1 MIKTP
6 GIEVRPW
13 LLTLNFNPITIS
25 VMRAVIRAVDFAV
38 PPRRMANE
46 EFSAFV
52 DTSDE
57 WIRSHTGIRFRHVAD
72 ASVATSDLAIEAS
85 QKVLL
90 KAGIAG
96 EEIDLVL
103 VATATGD
110 FIGFP
115 SVSCIVQDRIGA
127 RKAGAMDI
135 GAGCT
140 GFIYALETARNF
152 VVAGSAAN
160 VLVVGV
166 EILTRVVNWQDRN
179 TCVLFGDG
187 AGAVVVSADQSQGDR
202 GIIKSM
208 LRADGSGARLLERT
222 VGGTRYPFAG
232 RENELADT
240 CLKMDG
246 RQVYN
251 FAVKAVSEGIQELME
266 KNGISYESLAWI
278 VPHQAN
284 IRIIEAAAKRSKI
297 PIEKFFVNIQEYA
310 NTSAASI
317 PIALS
322 EMTSKGLLNAGDLIL
337 TFGFGAGLTY
347 GGNIIRW

>member
-1 MIKTP
+1 
-6 GIEVRPW
+6 
-13 LLTLNFNPITIS
+13 
-25 VMRAVIRAVDFAV
+25 
-38 PPRRMANE
+38 MANE

-110 FIGFP
+110 YIGFP

-152 VVAGSAAN
+152 VVSGSAAN
-160 VLVVGV
+160 VLVVGAEV
-166 EILTRVVNWQDRN
+166 LTRIVNWQDRN

-187 AGAVVVSADQSQGDR
+187 AGAVVVSADPSTGDR
-202 GIIKSM
+202 GIIRSV

-222 VGGTRYPFAG
+222 VGGTRYPFTV
-232 RENELADT
+232 RENDPSGT

-251 FAVKAVSEGIQELME
+251 FAVKAVSEGIQDLME
-266 KNGISYESLAWI
+266 KQGITYESLAWI

-297 PIEKFFVNIQEYA
+297 PIEKFFVNIEEYA

-322 EMTSKGLLNAGDLIL
+322 EMCSKGLLHAGDLIL

>member
-1 MIKTP
+1 
-6 GIEVRPW
+6 
-13 LLTLNFNPITIS
+13 
-25 VMRAVIRAVDFAV
+25 
-38 PPRRMANE
+38 MANE

-57 WIRSHTGIRFRHVAD
+57 WIRSHTGIGFRHVAD

-90 KAGIAG
+90 KAGIPG
-96 EEIDLVL
+96 EQIDLVL

-110 FIGFP
+110 YIGFP

-127 RKAGAMDI
+127 KNAGAMDI

-160 VLVVGV
+160 VLVVGAEV
-166 EILTRVVNWQDRN
+166 LTRIINWQDRN

-187 AGAVVVSADQSQGDR
+187 AGAVVVSADPSAGDR
-202 GIIKSM
+202 GIIRSV

-222 VGGTRYPFAG
+222 IGGTRYPFTA
-232 RENELADT
+232 RESDPSGT

-251 FAVKAVSEGIQELME
+251 FAVKGSRISWRSRVSPTKTWHG
-266 KNGISYESLAWI
+266 S
-278 VPHQAN
+278 
-284 IRIIEAAAKRSKI
+284 
-297 PIEKFFVNIQEYA
+297 F
-310 NTSAASI
+310 
-317 PIALS
+317 
-322 EMTSKGLLNAGDLIL
+322 L
-337 TFGFGAGLTY
+337 TRRTLE
-347 GGNIIRW
+347 

>member
-1 MIKTP
+1 MQAIVK
-6 GIEVRPW
+6 
-13 LLTLNFNPITIS
+13 
-25 VMRAVIRAVDFAV
+25 AVDYSV
-38 PPRRMANE
+38 PSRRMSND

-57 WIRSHTGIRFRHVAD
+57 WIRSHTGIGFRHIAEP
-72 ASVATSDLAIEAS
+72 SVATSDLAAE
-85 QKVLL
+85 
-90 KAGIAG
+90 AGIKALERAG
-96 EEIDLVL
+96 LPPESVDLVL

-110 FIGFP
+110 FLGFP

-127 RKAGAMDI
+127 KRAAAMDL

-152 VVAGSAAN
+152 IHGGGARN
-160 VLVVGV
+160 VLVIGA
-166 EILTRVVNWQDRN
+166 EILSRVIDWKDRN

-187 AGAVVVSADQSQGDR
+187 AGAALISAEPDAGNR
-202 GIIKSM
+202 GILKSY
-208 LRADGSGARLLERT
+208 LRSDGSGARLLERT
-222 VGGTRYPFAG
+222 EGGTRFPFTDG
-232 RENELADT
+232 VADPARAA
-240 CLKMDG
+240 LKMDG

-251 FAVKAVSEGIQELME
+251 FAVKVVSEGIVEMME
-266 KNGISYESLAWI
+266 SNNLKPDDISWI

-284 IRIIEAAAKRSKI
+284 VRIIEAAAKRSKI
-297 PIEKFFVNIQEYA
+297 PMSKFFMNIEEYA

-322 EMTSKGLLNAGDLIL
+322 EMCSRDLLKAGDLIL

-347 GGNIIRW
+347 GGNLIRW

>member
-1 MIKTP
+1 
-6 GIEVRPW
+6 
-13 LLTLNFNPITIS
+13 
-25 VMRAVIRAVDFAV
+25 
-38 PPRRMANE
+38 MANE

-57 WIRSHTGIRFRHVAD
+57 WIRSHTGIGFRHVAD

-90 KAGIAG
+90 KAGIPG
-96 EEIDLVL
+96 EQIDLVL

-110 FIGFP
+110 YIGFP

-127 RKAGAMDI
+127 KNAGAMDI

-160 VLVVGV
+160 VLVVGAEV
-166 EILTRVVNWQDRN
+166 LTRIINWQDRN

-187 AGAVVVSADQSQGDR
+187 AGAVVVSADPSAGDR
-202 GIIKSM
+202 GIIRSV

-222 VGGTRYPFAG
+222 IGGTRYPFTA
-232 RENELADT
+232 RESDPSGT

-251 FAVKAVSEGIQELME
+251 FAVKAVSEGIQDLMA
-266 KNGISYESLAWI
+266 KQGISYENLAWI

-297 PIEKFFVNIQEYA
+297 PMEKFFVNIQEYA

-322 EMTSKGLLNAGDLIL
+322 EMCSKGLLHAGDLIL

>member
-1 MIKTP
+1 MQ
-6 GIEVRPW
+6 
-13 LLTLNFNPITIS
+13 
-25 VMRAVIRAVDFAV
+25 AVIRAVDFAV
-38 PPRRMANE
+38 PSRRMANE

-57 WIRSHTGIRFRHVAD
+57 WIRSHTGIGFRHVAEP
-72 ASVATSDLAIEAS
+72 AVATSDLATMAC
-85 QKVLL
+85 QKVLQ
-90 KAGIAG
+90 KTGVSP
-96 EEIDLVL
+96 ESIDLVL
-103 VATATGD
+103 VATATPD
-110 FIGFP
+110 FAGFP
-115 SVSCIVQDRIGA
+115 SVACIVQDKIA
-127 RKAGAMDI
+127 AKNAAAMDV

-140 GFIYALETARNF
+140 GFIYALETARCF
-152 VVAGSAAN
+152 ILSGGARN
-160 VLVVGV
+160 VLVTGAD
-166 EILTRVVNWQDRN
+166 ILTRVVNWQDRN

-187 AGAVVVSADQSQGDR
+187 AGSALVSGSESDDGR
-202 GIIKSM
+202 GVLKSV

-222 VGGTRYPFAG
+222 VGGTRFPFTEG
-232 RENELADT
+232 ITDLTQT

-251 FAVKAVSEGIQELME
+251 FAVKVVSEGIVQMME
-266 KNGISYESLAWI
+266 ANHIGLDDVAWI

-297 PIEKFFVNIQEYA
+297 PMGKFFMNIEEYA

-322 EMTSKGLLNAGDLIL
+322 EMCARDLVKKGDLLL